1 MVGGGQNKN
10 SKGQNFEK
18 SGRRGMKKGVGGQ
31 NFGKSGRGV
40 RFYHPSTFL
49 NGIDLK

>member
-18 SGRRGMKKGVGGQ
+18 RGRRGMKKGVGGQ

-40 RFYHPSTFL
+40 RLYHPSTFL